1 MFEST
6 KEQLSKLLGRLDDG
20 EIQLPDFQRGWVWQD
35 SDIRS
40 LLASVINGFPVG
52 ALLTLQVGGE
62 VKFVPRVI
70 EGVAAN
76 GDAPD
81 ELLLDGQQRM
91 TSLYQSLFAQQPVST
106 RNDRGGDVELF
117 YYLDIAKAVSGKTV
131 TDECI
136 VGVPKDRR
144 VMGAFNREVVLDLS
158 TSALEHQH
166 HMFPLNKSFTS
177 NDWVYG
183 WRRHWSDQGT
193 VIDDIEVPFGRD
205 VLPML
210 QRYEMPFI
218 RLSKKNGRQA
228 VCTVFEKVNTGGKKL
243 DAFELLTAMY
253 AADSFQLRADWFG
266 TTGSR
271 PAGRQDRL
279 RATGVKNGVLKHVA
293 STDFLQ
299 ACTLLHSLD
308 RRERAEASGKQ
319 GRELPPV
326 TCRRDDLLELPLSAY
341 TTYADRVEAGF
352 VEASK
357 FLNGLKVMW
366 AGDVPYAPQ
375 LVALAAVYAQLG
387 KVAVSAAA
395 TAKLEEWF
403 WKVALCEYYGSATE
417 GKIARDFQQLVLWI
431 KSEGSRPDTLVETRF
446 QVDRLDS
453 LRSRGSAAY
462 KAMHALMMK
471 EGGRDFITGKSIDLM
486 TFYQDRI
493 DIHHIFPQKWCKG
506 EEIEPAIFNSIINKA
521 PLSARS
527 NRVIG
532 GHAPSKYLKRI
543 EKDQGLTT
551 AQLDDILRSHCI
563 NPDALRE
570 DDFDRFYAQR
580 KQALAGLI
588 AQTTPDPLVTMA
600 MTEPVDQT
608 DGLDELDEVAPDAL
622 PAEELSY

>member
-6 KEQLSKLLGRLDDG
+6 KEQLGKLLGRLDDG

-70 EGVAAN
+70 EGVVSN
-76 GDAPD
+76 GDTPD

-91 TSLYQSLFAQQPVST
+91 TSLYQSLFANHPVAT
-106 RNDRGGDVELF
+106 RNDRGGDVELY
-117 YYLDIAKAVSGKTV
+117 YYLDIAKAVSEKTV

-144 VMGAFNREVVLDLS
+144 VMGPFNREVVLDLS
-158 TSALEHQH
+158 TAALEYQH
-166 HMFPLNKSFTS
+166 HMFPLNKSFKS
-177 NDWVYG
+177 NDWLYG
-183 WRRHWSDQGT
+183 WRKHWSDQGT
-193 VIDDIEVPFGRD
+193 IIDGVEIPFGRD

-210 QRYEMPFI
+210 QSYEMPFI

-253 AADSFQLRADWFG
+253 AADSFPLREDWFG
-266 TTGSR
+266 TTGPRS
-271 PAGRQDRL
+271 PGRQDRL
-279 RATGVKNGVLKHVA
+279 RATGINNGVLKNVA

-299 ACTLLHSLD
+299 ACTLLYSLH
-308 RRERAEASGKQ
+308 RREQAEASGKQ

-341 TTYADRVEAGF
+341 QEYADRVEAGF
-352 VEASK
+352 AEASK

-387 KVAVSAAA
+387 KVAASAAA
-395 TAKLEEWF
+395 TTKLEEWF
-403 WKVALCEYYGSATE
+403 WTVALCEYYGSTTE
-417 GKIARDFQQLVLWI
+417 GKIARDFQELVLWI
-431 KSEGSRPDTLVETRF
+431 KGEGGRPQTLTDTRF
-446 QVDRLDS
+446 LVDRLDS

-471 EGGRDFITGKSIDLM
+471 EGGRDFISGKGIDLM

-493 DIHHIFPQKWCKG
+493 DIHHIFPQKWCKERG
-506 EEIEPAIFNSIINKA
+506 IEPSVFNSIINKA
-521 PLSARS
+521 PLSAGS
-527 NRVIG
+527 NRAIG
-532 GHAPSKYLKRI
+532 GHAPSEYLHKI
-543 EKDQGLTT
+543 EKKHGLTA

-563 NPDALRE
+563 DPDALRK
-570 DDFDRFYAQR
+570 DDFDRFYSQR
-580 KQALAGLI
+580 KQALAALV
-588 AQTTPDPLVTMA
+588 AQTTTDPLVTEA

-608 DGLDELDEVAPDAL
+608 EEVDDLDEVAADAL
-622 PAEELSY
+622 PEEELSH